1 LELTRRLERA
11 QEAHHTARA
20 QALHR
25 VVTGAQAA
33 HIRQLRRA
41 QRGGGAVLGACAGRL
56 PANETRSRSLEIGEC
71 QSEPISANQCQL
83 EPIRATQSLSEPLG
97 GPHLPGDRDELEVG
111 RAHGTF
117 GS

>member
-1 LELTRRLERA
+1 MSASQSQSEAISGNQSLSEPIQANPSQSVAIRGTHLRGKLLELTRRLERA

-56 PANETRSRSLEIGEC
+56 PGE
-71 QSEPISANQCQL
+71 
-83 EPIRATQSLSEPLG
+83 
-97 GPHLPGDRDELEVG
+97 
-111 RAHGTF
+111 
-117 GS
+117 

>member
-1 LELTRRLERA
+1 MSASQSQSEAISGNQSLSEPIRANQWQSVAIRGTHLRGKLLELTRRLERA

-56 PANETRSRSLEIGEC
+56 PGE
-71 QSEPISANQCQL
+71 
-83 EPIRATQSLSEPLG
+83 
-97 GPHLPGDRDELEVG
+97 
-111 RAHGTF
+111 
-117 GS
+117 